1 MHNDKLFTA
10 YALVLIAGVASVL
23 TASVVAGVAALPTPL
38 GFVEHLAMSLL
49 FRAAYKSIGGF
60 DWPIWA
66 GPTAE
71 IFGEHALPSLHAT
84 ADALS

>member
-1 MHNDKLFTA
+1 
-10 YALVLIAGVASVL
+10 VAV
-23 TASVVAGVAALPTPL
+23 LPTPL
-38 GFVEHLAMSLL
+38 VFVEHLCMSLL

-71 IFGEHALPSLHAT
+71 SFGEAFHPT
-84 ADALS
+84 ADAMS

>member
-1 MHNDKLFTA
+1 MDNDKLFTA
-10 YALVLIAGVASVL
+10 YALVLIAGVASVV
-23 TASVVAGVAALPTPL
+23 TASVAAGVAVLPTPL
-38 GFVEHLAMSLL
+38 VFVEHLCMSLL

-71 IFGEHALPSLHAT
+71 SFGEGFHPT
-84 ADALS
+84 ADAMS